1 MQKQRQ
7 TRLASI
13 KSGRNAHIPRYL
25 LEGQI
30 LMVMLRNQPVQK
42 VVVVYLI
49 HYFYG
54 VKILLL
60 VFTVNHIPFWFLV
73 MQDLTEE
80 VVGILETAG
89 SSIQWPML
97 MCVQKS
103 KIWIKFER
111 RGRRKQAKFLIWR
124 VSRQRVKNLAE
135 RGAIRAIRAIR
146 GEIKE
151 EGVSKVR
158 KPSDRKTWILF
169 IIMFYLYVQTSK

>member
-30 LMVMLRNQPVQK
+30 LMVMLRNQQVQK
-42 VVVVYLI
+42 VVVYLI

-60 VFTVNHIPFWFLV
+60 VFTVNDIPFWFLV

-124 VSRQRVKNLAE
+124 ASRQRVKNPAE
-135 RGAIRAIRAIR
+135 RGAIRAIR

-169 IIMFYLYVQTSK
+169 IIIFYLYVQTSK